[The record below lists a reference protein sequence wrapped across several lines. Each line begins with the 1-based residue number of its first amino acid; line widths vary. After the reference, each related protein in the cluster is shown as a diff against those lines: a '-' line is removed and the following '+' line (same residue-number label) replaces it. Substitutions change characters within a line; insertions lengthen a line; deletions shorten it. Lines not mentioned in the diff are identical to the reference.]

1 MRAFHSL
8 FLGLNIGVTTYE
20 MRDRQDKIHL
30 LLSLSGETEFSPGW
44 MLSNDAALE
53 RGSHN
58 RDVCGYSAMVVVPID
73 IIR

>member
-30 LLSLSGETEFSPGW
+30 LLSLSGETEFSPSW
-44 MLSNDAALE
+44 MLSNDVALE

-58 RDVCGYSAMVVVPID
+58 RDVRGYSAMVVVPID